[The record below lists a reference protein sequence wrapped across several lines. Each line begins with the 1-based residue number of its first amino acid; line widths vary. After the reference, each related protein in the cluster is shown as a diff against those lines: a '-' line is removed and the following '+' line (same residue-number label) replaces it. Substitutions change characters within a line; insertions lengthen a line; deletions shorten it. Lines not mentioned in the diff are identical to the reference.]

1 MRNQKMRK
9 SNYIKV
15 EWTNEE
21 SGHVKLGNEKLRK
34 ASLAF
39 SLVADENHEAILNT
53 VYRDTNLYC
62 GDVWEIMNSYGLP
75 EDRPHTALS
84 VGDKVTI
91 NDDTYRCADF
101 GWELI

>member
-1 MRNQKMRK
+1 MRK
-9 SNYIKV
+9 SNYIKI

-34 ASLAF
+34 ASMSF
-39 SLVADENHEAILNT
+39 SLVADENHTQILNEI
-53 VYRDTNLYC
+53 YRSTNLYT

-91 NDDTYRCADF
+91 NDDTYRCDDF
-101 GWELI
+101 GWELV